1 MIGTRP
7 GETLV
12 PVGGGF
18 EPRREL
24 LEMVDA
30 NAKQNLKKRGRCGL
44 CGKKRWD
51 IGPGPSF
58 MNPGAHAAVGK
69 LQVRATGRTAQRSR
83 RNMANARSTI
93 RRAKS
98 VWRKKRAVFHAST
111 NLHDA

>member
-1 MIGTRP
+1 
-7 GETLV
+7 
-12 PVGGGF
+12 
-18 EPRREL
+18 
-24 LEMVDA
+24 MVDA

-58 MNPGAHAAVGK
+58 MNPGAHAAVGFEPLAGREVQK
-69 LQVRATGRTAQRSR
+69 KYGKCAT
-83 RNMANARSTI
+83 TI
-93 RRAKS
+93 RRAAKS